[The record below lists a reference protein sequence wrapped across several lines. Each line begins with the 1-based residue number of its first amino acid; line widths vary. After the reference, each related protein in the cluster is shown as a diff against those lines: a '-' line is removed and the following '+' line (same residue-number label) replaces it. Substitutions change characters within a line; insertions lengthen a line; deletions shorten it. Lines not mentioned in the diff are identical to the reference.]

1 MPFIND
7 PDHLRGFEE
16 CRAAGMVLTA
26 RLHQLAFDT
35 CKA

>member
-16 CRAAGMVLTA
+16 CRAAGMVAHGTVA
-26 RLHQLAFDT
+26 ST
-35 CKA
+35 CI